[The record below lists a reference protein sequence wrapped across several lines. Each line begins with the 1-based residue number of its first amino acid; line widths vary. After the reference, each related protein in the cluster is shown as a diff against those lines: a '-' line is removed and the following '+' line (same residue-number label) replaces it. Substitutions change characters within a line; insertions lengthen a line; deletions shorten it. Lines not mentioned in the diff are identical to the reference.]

1 MQSSVKSS
9 AVVSIIR
16 AQIFLLKEYVI
27 LKVTLY
33 IYISASFIDITY
45 SIQCNQ
51 LYSCVWHV

>member
-33 IYISASFIDITY
+33 IY
-45 SIQCNQ
+45 QCI
-51 LYSCVWHV
+51 LY